1 MLKIALIAK
10 NYVIL
15 LKNKNKTEK
24 EIEELKKEL
33 ISELKKRSD
42 KKYSVLSDANV
53 ISFRLITRNNILYDI
68 DKLKKKLTKKQRK
81 QLITKNIKVV
91 DYEGFA
97 EIMKKHGVRFEEIR
111 DYIKVEEK
119 VSTEKLKNM
128 FDAGEIDLQE
138 ISDCYEII
146 SSDYLKTVG
155 IDE

>member
-1 MLKIALIAK
+1 M
-10 NYVIL
+10 
-15 LKNKNKTEK
+15 
-24 EIEELKKEL
+24 KK
-33 ISELKKRSD
+33 KSD

-53 ISFRLITRNNILYDI
+53 VSFRLITRNNILYDI
-68 DKLKKKLTKKQRK
+68 VKLKKKLTKKQRK

-111 DYIKVEEK
+111 DYVKTEEK
-119 VSTEKLKNM
+119 VSTERLKNM

-146 SSDYLKTVG
+146 SSEYLKTIG
-155 IDE
+155 LDE

>member
-68 DKLKKKLTKKQRK
+68 VKLKKKLTKKQRK

-111 DYIKVEEK
+111 DYVKTEEK
-119 VSTEKLKNM
+119 VSTERLKNM
-128 FDAGEIDLQE
+128 FDAGEIDLRE

-146 SSDYLKTVG
+146 SSEYLKTIG
-155 IDE
+155 LDE

>member
-42 KKYSVLSDANV
+42 KKYSILSDANV

-68 DKLKKKLTKKQRK
+68 DKMKKKLTKKQRK
-81 QLITKNIKVV
+81 QLITKNVKVV

-128 FDAGEIDLQE
+128 FDAGEIDLQK

>member
-10 NYVIL
+10 NYLIL